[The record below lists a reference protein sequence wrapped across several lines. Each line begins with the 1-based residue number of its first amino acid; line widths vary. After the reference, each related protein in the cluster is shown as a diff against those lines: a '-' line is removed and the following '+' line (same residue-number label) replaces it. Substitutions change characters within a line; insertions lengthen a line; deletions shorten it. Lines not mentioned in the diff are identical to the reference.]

1 MHIHY
6 IVITPFVKCQFE
18 SVEKQARRAV
28 PSAVPLL
35 HTLAPA
41 GSVQVRKAG
50 GGGPPVPLL
59 FRAAIGK
66 QQGSELTETCRLDR
80 ETLYRPHSCPK
91 LVPGFL
97 PIGRGTV

>member
-6 IVITPFVKCQFE
+6 IAITSFVKCQFE
-18 SVEKQARRAV
+18 SVENKHGAV

-50 GGGPPVPLL
+50 RGGPPVPLL
-59 FRAAIGK
+59 FRAAIGE
-66 QQGSELTETCRLDR
+66 QQGSELTETCRLYR
-80 ETLYRPHSCPK
+80 EPLYCPHSCPK